1 MRKVHV
7 YIAPVRF
14 THTDPA
20 GYVFFP
26 RFFEMFQACVEDWFN
41 HGLKVDYAQQILE
54 HGVGLPTARTECDFS
69 KPCKL
74 GEKIEISLSVEKVGN
89 SSLTVLFVGR
99 VNGEDRLR
107 ARSVLVAIDAATGRP
122 VPISDKLRSK
132 LKEYQLYS
140 FE

>member
-1 MRKVHV
+1 MNKIHK

-41 HGLKVDYAQQILE
+41 NGLKIDYAKQILE
-54 HGVGLPTARTECDFS
+54 FGVGLPTANIECTFA

-74 GEKIEISLSVEKVGN
+74 GELIEISLSVEKIGN
-89 SSLTVLFVGR
+89 SSITINFQNH
-99 VNGEDRLR
+99 VNNDLRLK
-107 ARSVLVAIDAATGRP
+107 ARSVLVAINTSDGRP
-122 VPISDKLRSK
+122 IPLKDNLRQKLT
-132 LKEYQLYS
+132 EYLD
-140 FE
+140 EN

>member
-1 MRKVHV
+1 MNKIHK

-41 HGLKVDYAQQILE
+41 NGLEVDYAKQILE
-54 HGVGLPTARTECDFS
+54 YGVGLPTANIECTFL

-74 GEKIEISLSVEKVGN
+74 GEKIEISLSVEKIGN
-89 SSLTVLFVGR
+89 SSITINFHSSVDNDL
-99 VNGEDRLR
+99 RLK
-107 ARSVLVAIDAATGRP
+107 AQSVLVAISTTDGRP
-122 VPISDKLRSK
+122 ISLSDNLREKLA
-132 LKEYQLYS
+132 EYII
-140 FE
+140 EN

>member
-1 MRKVHV
+1 MNKIHK

-41 HGLKVDYAQQILE
+41 NGLKVDYAKQILE
-54 HGVGLPTARTECDFS
+54 YGVGLPTANIECTFS

-74 GEKIEISLSVEKVGN
+74 GELIEISLSVEKIGN
-89 SSLTVLFVGR
+89 SSITINFQSR
-99 VNGEDRLR
+99 VNNDLRLK
-107 ARSVLVAIDAATGRP
+107 ARSVLVAINTSDGRP
-122 VPISDKLRSK
+122 IPLKDKLRQR
-132 LKEYQLYS
+132 LTEYID
-140 FE
+140 EN